1 MVAADE
7 REQRVKDFIKR
18 FAWKGPVFRISAL
31 TREGCD
37 ALVTD
42 IYDYLATQ
50 REQEQRA
57 QTSIAEEALGIHS
70 IDADD
75 PRFKLTD

>member
-1 MVAADE
+1 
-7 REQRVKDFIKR
+7 
-18 FAWKGPVFRISAL
+18 
-31 TREGCD
+31 
-37 ALVTD
+37 
-42 IYDYLATQ
+42 
-50 REQEQRA
+50 QRA